1 MNSRVLHVTGMTC
14 DSCANHVEKALLTV
28 PGVHKAEVS
37 YPDALARVSG
47 EPALDPTMLVSAVAA
62 AGYRAALADAPP
74 AAMGSGLLGKMR
86 EWLGSGDK
94 AGGDGGGLH
103 IAVIGSGGA
112 AMAAA
117 LKAVEQGARVTLI
130 ERGTLGGTCVNVGC
144 VPSKIMIRAAHIAHL
159 RRESPFDGG
168 IAAAPPAILR
178 ERLLAQQQARVDE
191 LRHAKYE
198 NILDGNT
205 AITMLRGEAR
215 FRDGHH
221 LTVRLTDGG
230 EREVAFDRCLIA
242 TGASAAVPPIPGL
255 KDTPY
260 WTSTEALES
269 DTIPQRL
276 AVIGSSVV
284 AVELAQAF
292 ARLGSRVTIL
302 ARSTL
307 FFREDP
313 AIGEA
318 VTAAFRAE
326 GIEVQEHT
334 QASHVAYAAGEFVLT
349 TGHGIVAAD
358 KLLVATGRTPNTRGL
373 NLEAAG
379 VTINAQGAIVID
391 KGMRTSNPHI
401 YAAGDCTDQ
410 PQFVYVAAAA
420 GTRAAINMTGGDAAL
435 DLSAMPAV
443 VYTDPQVATV
453 GYSEAKAHH
462 DGIETDSRTLTLDN
476 VPRALANFDT
486 RGFIKLVIEEGSGR
500 LIGVQAVA
508 PEAGELI
515 QTAVLAIRNRMTVQ
529 ELADQLFP
537 YLTMVEG
544 LKLAAQTFNKDV
556 KQLSCCAG

>member
-1 MNSRVLHVTGMTC
+1 
-14 DSCANHVEKALLTV
+14 
-28 PGVHKAEVS
+28 

-443 VYTDPQVATV
+443 VFTDPQVATV